1 MCGHDRGNGAP
12 VPEGAIGASM
22 HPLGVHKYAG
32 GVQSCAN
39 RLLLK
44 SVRAPAWAPFGFSLC
59 SKVPSESFAFFGTS
73 ACGPDRDRAWQFRH
87 ALSAS
92 TPLVARLRSSPS
104 GSRARHRL
112 IAAHYCVAARSAP
125 LHAPSPCSACASPRR
140 TRTAI
145 RLIAALPPQ
154 GYAALIAHA
163 APRQNFALSSP
174 ARIPASRHLVQPFSV
189 AALTLCGGDTPLVK

>member
-12 VPEGAIGASM
+12 VPQGAIGASM
-22 HPLGVHKYAG
+22 HPLGVHEYAG
-32 GVQSCAN
+32 GAQSCAN
-39 RLLLK
+39 RRLLK
-44 SVRAPAWAPFGFSLC
+44 LVRAA
-59 SKVPSESFAFFGTS
+59 V
-73 ACGPDRDRAWQFRH
+73 GPDRDRAWQFRH
-87 ALSAS
+87 ALSAP

-125 LHAPSPCSACASPRR
+125 LHALSPCPACASPRR
-140 TRTAI
+140 TRTAV

-163 APRQNFALSSP
+163 ASRQNFALSSP
-174 ARIPASRHLVQPFSV
+174 AHIPASRHIIQPFSV
-189 AALTLCGGDTPLVK
+189 AGFDFMRRGHTPCEVREL

>member
-22 HPLGVHKYAG
+22 HPLGVHKYAC

-44 SVRAPAWAPFGFSLC
+44 SVRPA
-59 SKVPSESFAFFGTS
+59 V
-73 ACGPDRDRAWQFRH
+73 GPDRDRAWQFRH
-87 ALSAS
+87 ALSAP

-112 IAAHYCVAARSAP
+112 IAAHYIVAARSAP
-125 LHAPSPCSACASPRR
+125 LHAQSPCPACASPLR
-140 TRTAI
+140 TRTAV

-174 ARIPASRHLVQPFSV
+174 AHIPASRHIIQPFSV
-189 AALTLCGGDTPLVK
+189 ADLILCGGDTPQMRSLYFGVLVIL

>member
-12 VPEGAIGASM
+12 VPEGAIGASI
-22 HPLGVHKYAG
+22 HPLGVHKYAC

-44 SVRAPAWAPFGFSLC
+44 SVR
-59 SKVPSESFAFFGTS
+59 S
-73 ACGPDRDRAWQFRH
+73 ACGPDRDRAWQSRH
-87 ALSAS
+87 ALSAP

-140 TRTAI
+140 TRTAV

-163 APRQNFALSSP
+163 ASRQNFALSSP
-174 ARIPASRHLVQPFSV
+174 AHIPASRHIIQPFSV
-189 AALTLCGGDTPLVK
+189 AGLILCGGDTPLVK

>member
-12 VPEGAIGASM
+12 VPQGAIGASM

-44 SVRAPAWAPFGFSLC
+44 SVRP
-59 SKVPSESFAFFGTS
+59 

-87 ALSAS
+87 ALSAP

-125 LHAPSPCSACASPRR
+125 LLALSPCPACASPRR
-140 TRTAI
+140 TRTAV
-145 RLIAALPPQ
+145 RLIATLPPQ

-163 APRQNFALSSP
+163 APRRKFALSSP
-174 ARIPASRHLVQPFSV
+174 AHIPASRHIIQPFSDT
-189 AALTLCGGDTPLVK
+189 ALTLCGGVTHLVK

>member
-1 MCGHDRGNGAP
+1 MCGHVRGNGAP

-44 SVRAPAWAPFGFSLC
+44 SVRA
-59 SKVPSESFAFFGTS
+59 

-87 ALSAS
+87 ALSAP

-125 LHAPSPCSACASPRR
+125 PHAPSPCSACASPRR
-140 TRTAI
+140 TRTAV

-174 ARIPASRHLVQPFSV
+174 AHIPASRHIIQPFSV
-189 AALTLCGGDTPLVK
+189 TALTLCGGESKGSAY

>member
-12 VPEGAIGASM
+12 IPQGAIGASM

-44 SVRAPAWAPFGFSLC
+44 LVRAA
-59 SKVPSESFAFFGTS
+59 V
-73 ACGPDRDRAWQFRH
+73 GPDRDRAWQFRH
-87 ALSAS
+87 ARSAP

-140 TRTAI
+140 TRTASASSLRSLLNAMPHSSLTPHQDKSLLCPPRCTY
-145 RLIAALPPQ
+145 RLHSI
-154 GYAALIAHA
+154 
-163 APRQNFALSSP
+163 LSNHFRSP
-174 ARIPASRHLVQPFSV
+174 A
-189 AALTLCGGDTPLVK
+189 

>member
-44 SVRAPAWAPFGFSLC
+44 SVRP
-59 SKVPSESFAFFGTS
+59 

-92 TPLVARLRSSPS
+92 TPLVARLRSSPF

-140 TRTAI
+140 TRTAV

-163 APRQNFALSSP
+163 APRQKFALSSP
-174 ARIPASRHLVQPFSV
+174 AHIPASRHIAQPFSV
-189 AALTLCGGDTPLVK
+189 TGLILCGGDTPLVK

>member
-12 VPEGAIGASM
+12 VPQGAIGASM
-22 HPLGVHKYAG
+22 HPLGVHEYAV

-44 SVRAPAWAPFGFSLC
+44 SVR
-59 SKVPSESFAFFGTS
+59 S

-87 ALSAS
+87 ALSAP

-112 IAAHYCVAARSAP
+112 IAAHYCVAAPNANRRP
-125 LHAPSPCSACASPRR
+125 PHRCAPSSRLCRTHRSRR
-140 TRTAI
+140 TKTKFCFV
-145 RLIAALPPQ
+145 LP
-154 GYAALIAHA
+154 GAHTGFT
-163 APRQNFALSSP
+163 PYYPTIFGRWLDSMRWGHSP
-174 ARIPASRHLVQPFSV
+174 CEVREL
-189 AALTLCGGDTPLVK
+189 

>member
-12 VPEGAIGASM
+12 VPQGAIGASM
-22 HPLGVHKYAG
+22 HPLGVHKYAD

-87 ALSAS
+87 ALSTAE
-92 TPLVARLRSSPS
+92 TFVARLRSSPS

-112 IAAHYCVAARSAP
+112 IAAHYCVAAPNANRRPPHRCAP
-125 LHAPSPCSACASPRR
+125 SSRLCRTHRLRRTKTKFCFVLPGAHTGFTPYCPTIFGHRFDSMRWGHAPCEVRE
-140 TRTAI
+140 
-145 RLIAALPPQ
+145 L
-154 GYAALIAHA
+154 
-163 APRQNFALSSP
+163 
-174 ARIPASRHLVQPFSV
+174 
-189 AALTLCGGDTPLVK
+189 

>member
-1 MCGHDRGNGAP
+1 MCGHVRGNGAP
-12 VPEGAIGASM
+12 VPQGAICASM

-44 SVRAPAWAPFGFSLC
+44 SVRP
-59 SKVPSESFAFFGTS
+59 

-87 ALSAS
+87 ALSAP

-104 GSRARHRL
+104 ISRARHRL

-125 LHAPSPCSACASPRR
+125 LHAPSPCPACASPRR
-140 TRTAI
+140 TRTAV

-174 ARIPASRHLVQPFSV
+174 AHIPASRHIVQPFSV
-189 AALTLCGGDTPLVK
+189 TALTLCGKDTPLEK

>member
-12 VPEGAIGASM
+12 VPQGAIGASM
-22 HPLGVHKYAG
+22 RPLGVHKYAG
-32 GVQSCAN
+32 GAQSCAN

-44 SVRAPAWAPFGFSLC
+44 LVC
-59 SKVPSESFAFFGTS
+59 S

-87 ALSAS
+87 ALSAP

-140 TRTAI
+140 TRTAV

-163 APRQNFALSSP
+163 APRRKFALSSP
-174 ARIPASRHLVQPFSV
+174 AHIPASRHIIQPFSV
-189 AALTLCGGDTPLVK
+189 VGLIL

>member
-44 SVRAPAWAPFGFSLC
+44 LVRA
-59 SKVPSESFAFFGTS
+59 

-87 ALSAS
+87 ALS
-92 TPLVARLRSSPS
+92 TPETFVARLRSSPS
-104 GSRARHRL
+104 GSRAWHRRL
-112 IAAHYCVAARSAP
+112 AAHYIVAARSAP
-125 LHAPSPCSACASPRR
+125 LRVPSPCPACASPRR
-140 TRTAI
+140 TRTAV
-145 RLIAALPPQ
+145 RLIASLTSQ
-154 GYAALIAHA
+154 VSGALIANT
-163 APRQNFALSSP
+163 APRRKLALSSP
-174 ARIPASRHLVQPFSV
+174 AHIPASRHIVQPFSV
-189 AALTLCGGDTPLVK
+189 AGLILCGGDTPLVK

>member
-12 VPEGAIGASM
+12 VPQGAIGASM

-44 SVRAPAWAPFGFSLC
+44 SVR
-59 SKVPSESFAFFGTS
+59 S

-87 ALSAS
+87 ALSTAE
-92 TPLVARLRSSPS
+92 TFVARLRSSPS

-112 IAAHYCVAARSAP
+112 IAAHYIVAARSAP
-125 LHAPSPCSACASPRR
+125 LHAQSPCPACASPRR
-140 TRTAI
+140 TRTAV

-174 ARIPASRHLVQPFSV
+174 AHIPASRHIIQPFSV
-189 AALTLCGGDTPLVK
+189 AGLILCGGDTPLAE

>member
-12 VPEGAIGASM
+12 VPQGAIGASM
-22 HPLGVHKYAG
+22 RPLGVQKYACG
-32 GVQSCAN
+32 AQSCAN

-44 SVRAPAWAPFGFSLC
+44 SVRA
-59 SKVPSESFAFFGTS
+59 
-73 ACGPDRDRAWQFRH
+73 ACGPNRDRAWQFRH

-104 GSRARHRL
+104 SSRARHRL

-125 LHAPSPCSACASPRR
+125 LRALSPCSACASPRR
-140 TRTAI
+140 TRTAV

-154 GYAALIAHA
+154 GYAALIAHT
-163 APRQNFALSSP
+163 APRRKLALSSP
-174 ARIPASRHLVQPFSV
+174 AHIPASRHIIQPFSV
-189 AALTLCGGDTPLVK
+189 TALTLCGRDTPLVE

>member
-12 VPEGAIGASM
+12 VPQGAIGASM

-44 SVRAPAWAPFGFSLC
+44 SVRA
-59 SKVPSESFAFFGTS
+59 

-87 ALSAS
+87 ALSTAE
-92 TPLVARLRSSPS
+92 TFVARLRSSPS
-104 GSRARHRL
+104 GSRARHRRL
-112 IAAHYCVAARSAP
+112 AAHYCVAARSAP
-125 LHAPSPCSACASPRR
+125 LRALSPCPACASPRR
-140 TRTAI
+140 TRTAV

-174 ARIPASRHLVQPFSV
+174 AHIPASRHIVQPFSV
-189 AALTLCGGDTPLVK
+189 TGLTLCGGDTPPVE

>member
-12 VPEGAIGASM
+12 VPQGAIGASM

-44 SVRAPAWAPFGFSLC
+44 SVRA
-59 SKVPSESFAFFGTS
+59 

-87 ALSAS
+87 ALSAP
-92 TPLVARLRSSPS
+92 TPLVARLRFSPS
-104 GSRARHRL
+104 GSRARHRR
-112 IAAHYCVAARSAP
+112 IAAHYCVAVRSAP
-125 LHAPSPCSACASPRR
+125 LRVLSPCPACASPHR
-140 TRTAI
+140 TRTAV

-163 APRQNFALSSP
+163 APRRKLALSSP
-174 ARIPASRHLVQPFSV
+174 AHIPASRHIIQPFSV
-189 AALTLCGGDTPLVK
+189 YVAGTLPLESG